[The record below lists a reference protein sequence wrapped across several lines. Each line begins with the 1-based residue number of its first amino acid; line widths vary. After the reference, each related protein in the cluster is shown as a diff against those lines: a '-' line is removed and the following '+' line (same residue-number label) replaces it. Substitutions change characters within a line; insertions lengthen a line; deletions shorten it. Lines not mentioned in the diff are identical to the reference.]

1 MTLNVLIGNGSWY
14 PATGGYA
21 PVITIPTSL
30 PSGTVNTA
38 YTSTQFYASGT
49 APITWSNTGSLP
61 SGMTFSSSGLL
72 SGTPTATA
80 NSSITFTATNA
91 YGSNNSV
98 LMLTVNAAGVD
109 PVLVSAPVIAL
120 SEFNSSGTI
129 NTAGAVLE
137 ITPGTYFQDAPYE
150 VLSIQSVTRTT
161 VAGYSRAW
169 TVVLNTPF
177 TTTLRNGFMF
187 GADARRLF
195 CGIHAVSGDKQTLT
209 LVSDTYSPSPT
220 GSANWNYQNVRV
232 TTTTGAATT
241 TEITINPGY
250 DYGQQVGDTIEIDGY
265 PLTYATAWVGR
276 VATVSPALSS
286 APTVGT
292 PVKVVVEPK
301 TTDGQIAGPAVQK
314 SWQWYRD
321 GVAISGANS
330 RLYTTTNADSGKT
343 VIAKEYAY
351 YFDLAT
357 GITTNTSNSAS
368 VTGLIDPALIT
379 KSNFSYLGSFRVP
392 AASGSQLY
400 NWINPYNWSGGAD
413 MSAGRA
419 VLYKPN
425 GDSGVGSLIIAG
437 RNNNSGNPGSGGSA
451 FLTEISIPATLDTT
465 GVIANM
471 PRGNFLTPDPYFF
484 DIANGNQGA
493 IAAPG
498 SHNVLTCGAFI
509 YNDNLYQNF
518 KVEYQDFSVQT
529 YFKKTGTAV
538 NSGTTTGPFK
548 FNAASPGYYSGP
560 VCSVPTAWQTALGGP
575 MLQGSWQLSNP
586 EPQGNGP
593 LIASFDPDTL
603 GSTPATINLL
613 ASYSDTNPVSSTATN
628 YYTNWARSVDFI
640 SGMAFP
646 NGSKSVLAIGRHGIG
661 RRSYGTP
668 QRFTGNPGFVLYTPV
683 GGDKGWYSY
692 PYTYAVYAYSADD
705 LAAAKAGSKLPY
717 QVKPYA
723 VWSIEFPGQNSQ
735 TTNQCNDSACFDT
748 VNNRLFF
755 IERESPRCQTILE
768 PIIHVYQFSL

>member
-1 MTLNVLIGNGSWY
+1 VL
-14 PATGGYA
+14 T
-21 PVITIPTSL
+21 
-30 PSGTVNTA
+30 
-38 YTSTQFYASGT
+38 
-49 APITWSNTGSLP
+49 
-61 SGMTFSSSGLL
+61 
-72 SGTPTATA
+72 
-80 NSSITFTATNA
+80 
-91 YGSNNSV
+91 
-98 LMLTVNAAGVD
+98 LTVNAAGVD
-109 PVLVSAPVIAL
+109 PVLVTAPVIAL

-137 ITPGTYFQDAPYE
+137 VTPGTYFQDAPYE

-169 TVVLNTPF
+169 TLVLNAPF
-177 TTTLRNGFMF
+177 TTTLRNGFVF
-187 GADARRLF
+187 GAEGRRVF

-209 LVSDTYSPSPT
+209 VVSDTYSPSPT
-220 GSANWNYQNVRV
+220 GSATWNYQNVRV

-250 DYGQQVGDTIEIDGY
+250 DYGGQVGDAVEVAGY
-265 PLTYATAWVGR
+265 PVTYVTAWVGR

-292 PVKVVVEPK
+292 AVTVVGEPK

-330 RLYTTTNADSGKT
+330 RLYTTTNADSSKT

-357 GITTNTSNSAS
+357 GTTTNTSNSAS
-368 VTGLIDPALIT
+368 VTGSVDPTLIS
-379 KSNFSYLGSFRVP
+379 KSNFTYLGAFRVP
-392 AASGSQLY
+392 AAAGA
-400 NWINPYNWSGGAD
+400 NPLNWSGSSGL
-413 MSAGRA
+413 SGGRA
-419 VLYKPN
+419 VWYKTD
-425 GDSGVGSLIIAG
+425 GDSGAGSLIISGRDAG
-437 RNNNSGNPGSGGSA
+437 TNQGY
-451 FLTEISIPATLDTT
+451 LTEISIPATLDTT

-471 PRGNFLTPDPYFF
+471 TRGAFLTPSPYFF
-484 DIANGNQGA
+484 DISGGNQQA
-493 IAAPG
+493 IAPTDG
-498 SHNVLTCGAFI
+498 NGIMTSGTFI
-509 YNDNLYQNF
+509 YNGNLYQNF
-518 KVEYQDFSVQT
+518 KAFYQDLSVYT
-529 YFKKTGTAV
+529 YFKRTGTSV
-538 NSGTTTGPFK
+538 NGGSVTGPFK
-548 FNAASPGYYSGP
+548 FNASSPGYFSGP

-613 ASYSDTNPVSSTATN
+613 ASYSDTNPVSPTAPN
-628 YYTNWARSVDFI
+628 NYTNWARSVDFI

-646 NGSKSVLAIGRHGIG
+646 TGSKSVLAIGRHGIG

-668 QRFTGNPGFVLYTPV
+668 QKFTGDPGFVLYTPV
-683 GGDKGWYSY
+683 VGDKGWHSY
-692 PYTYAVYAYSADD
+692 PYTYAVYAYNADD
-705 LAAAKAGSKLPY
+705 LAAVKAGTKLPY

-723 VWSIEFPGQNSQ
+723 VWSIEFPGQDTQ
-735 TTNQCNDSACFDT
+735 TTNSCQDSACFDS

-755 IERESPRCQTILE
+755 LERESPRCQAIFE
-768 PIIHVYQFSL
+768 PIIHVFQVTV

>member
-14 PATGGYA
+14 PVPA
-21 PVITIPTSL
+21 
-30 PSGTVNTA
+30 
-38 YTSTQFYASGT
+38 
-49 APITWSNTGSLP
+49 
-61 SGMTFSSSGLL
+61 
-72 SGTPTATA
+72 
-80 NSSITFTATNA
+80 
-91 YGSNNSV
+91 
-98 LMLTVNAAGVD
+98 VD
-109 PVLVSAPVIAL
+109 PVLVTSPVIAL

-137 ITPGTYFQDAPYE
+137 VTPGTYFQDAHYE

-169 TVVLNTPF
+169 TLVLNTPF
-177 TTTLRNGFMF
+177 TTTLRNGFVF
-187 GADARRLF
+187 GAEGRRVF
-195 CGIHAVSGDKQTLT
+195 CGIHAVSSDKQILT
-209 LVSDTYSPSPT
+209 VVSDTYSPSPT
-220 GSANWNYQNVRV
+220 GSAAWGYQNVRV
-232 TTTTGAATT
+232 STTTGAATT

-250 DYGQQVGDTIEIDGY
+250 DYGGQVGDAVEIAGY
-265 PLTYATAWVGR
+265 PVTYVTAWGAGR

-292 PVKVVVEPK
+292 SVTVVGEPK
-301 TTDGQIAGPAVQK
+301 TTDGQLAGPAVQK

-357 GITTNTSNSAS
+357 GTTTNTSNSAS
-368 VTGLIDPALIT
+368 VTGSVDPTLIN
-379 KSNFSYLGSFRVP
+379 KSNLTYLGAFRVP
-392 AASGSQLY
+392 VAAGA
-400 NWINPYNWSGGAD
+400 NPLNWSGSSGL
-413 MSAGRA
+413 SGGRA
-419 VLYKPN
+419 VWYKTD
-425 GDSGVGSLIIAG
+425 GDSGAGSLIISGRDAG
-437 RNNNSGNPGSGGSA
+437 TNQGY
-451 FLTEISIPATLDTT
+451 LTEISIPSTLDTT

-471 PRGNFLTPDPYFF
+471 TRGAFLPPSPYFF
-484 DIANGNQGA
+484 EISGGNQQQINPIGGA
-493 IAAPG
+493 
-498 SHNVLTCGAFI
+498 VLTGGAFI
-509 YNDNLYQNF
+509 YNGNLYQSF
-518 KVEYQDFSVQT
+518 KVAYSQPSLSN
-529 YFKKTGTAV
+529 YFKRTGTSV
-538 NSGTTTGPFK
+538 NAGTVSGPFA
-548 FNAASPGYYSGP
+548 FNASGDLGYFTGP

-575 MLQGSWQLSNP
+575 MLQGSWQISNP

-593 LIASFDPDTL
+593 LVASFDPDTL

-613 ASYSDTNPVSSTATN
+613 ASYSDTNPVSSTTPN

-646 NGSKSVLAIGRHGIG
+646 TGSKSVLAIGRHGIG

-668 QRFTGNPGFVLYTPV
+668 QQFAGDPGFVLYDPI
-683 GGDKGWYSY
+683 GADKGWHSY
-692 PYTYAVYAYSADD
+692 PYTYAVYAYNADD
-705 LAAAKAGSKLPY
+705 LAAVKAGSKLPY

-735 TTNQCNDSACFDT
+735 TTNLCNDSACFDS

-755 IERESPRCQTILE
+755 LERESPRCQLILE
-768 PIIHVYQFSL
+768 PIIHVFQVTV